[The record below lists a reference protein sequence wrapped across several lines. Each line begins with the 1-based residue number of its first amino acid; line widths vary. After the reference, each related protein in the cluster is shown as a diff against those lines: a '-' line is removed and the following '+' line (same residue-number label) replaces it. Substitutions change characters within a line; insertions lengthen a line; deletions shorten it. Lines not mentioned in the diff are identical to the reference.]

1 MLLTLLFQKLI
12 WIRTLIIRQH
22 QSDCNSANL
31 VENLRFCRQ
40 KCCSREEFHC
50 RCWRERRVPLSMDI
64 PIDVEDAVVT
74 IAAASAGA
82 AVVGSCAKADQLTH
96 ITLGAVLGGVGGGHG

>member
-1 MLLTLLFQKLI
+1 M
-12 WIRTLIIRQH
+12 
-22 QSDCNSANL
+22 
-31 VENLRFCRQ
+31 ENLRFCRQ

-50 RCWRERRVPLSMDI
+50 RCWRERRVSLSMDI

-82 AVVGSCAKADQLTH
+82 VVVDVVILH
-96 ITLGAVLGGVGGGHG
+96 

>member
-1 MLLTLLFQKLI
+1 
-12 WIRTLIIRQH
+12 
-22 QSDCNSANL
+22 
-31 VENLRFCRQ
+31 
-40 KCCSREEFHC
+40 
-50 RCWRERRVPLSMDI
+50 MDI

-96 ITLGAVLGGVGGGHG
+96 ITLGAVLGGVGGGYG